1 MSIHPSHP
9 LIKLNMNSLVRLLV
23 LSLVA
28 SSTMA
33 IPAPERADPDADVA
47 LPKTSLHD
55 YIHHIDEDS
64 IQHALQLFDKY
75 RHGAS
80 RPESESSQEDSVAAR
95 MNLVKRSPANSSA
108 AVDPTQPTAAPSTQ
122 APTTSDSSSSSSTSQ
137 SDDTTSA
144 SSTAPTTTSQSSTTT
159 AATTSSSSSETTS
172 SSQSSASTTPPTS
185 QPTSASSTSSSSSTS
200 ESHSEQSSK
209 TTDEPTTSPTTTQG
223 PRTTTFKSTT
233 TLPNGQQSTVTQVT
247 VIHPTQTA
255 TAASRTGPA
264 PGLQT
269 DSAAST
275 ASFAREL
282 WLMVGGAALV
292 AMAL

>member
-1 MSIHPSHP
+1 
-9 LIKLNMNSLVRLLV
+9 MNPLVRLLV

-28 SSTMA
+28 SSTLA

-47 LPKTSLHD
+47 LPKTNLHD
-55 YIHHIDEDS
+55 YIHRIDEDS
-64 IQHALQLFDKY
+64 IQHALRLFDKY

-80 RPESESSQEDSVAAR
+80 RPESESSQEDSAVAR

-108 AVDPTQPTAAPSTQ
+108 AVDPTQATSAPSTQ
-122 APTTSDSSSSSSTSQ
+122 APTTTSDSSSSSSSSSQDDSTSV
-137 SDDTTSA
+137 A
-144 SSTAPTTTSQSSTTT
+144 STPTTTTQAPTSTTTT
-159 AATTSSSSSETTS
+159 AATTTSSSSSETTS
-172 SSQSSASTTPPTS
+172 SSPSSASTTRPTS
-185 QPTSASSTSSSSSTS
+185 QPTSASSTSSSTSTS
-200 ESHSEQSSK
+200 ESQSEKSSSSK
-209 TTDEPTTSPTTTQG
+209 TTTDEPTTAPTTTEG
-223 PRTTTFKSTT
+223 PRTTTYKSTT
-233 TLPNGQQSTVTQVT
+233 TLPNGQQSTVTRVT

-275 ASFAREL
+275 ATFAREL

>member
-1 MSIHPSHP
+1 
-9 LIKLNMNSLVRLLV
+9 MNPLVRLLV

-28 SSTMA
+28 SSTLA

-47 LPKTSLHD
+47 LPKTNLHD
-55 YIHHIDEDS
+55 YIHRIDEDS
-64 IQHALQLFDKY
+64 IQHALQLFDN
-75 RHGAS
+75 
-80 RPESESSQEDSVAAR
+80 Q
-95 MNLVKRSPANSSA
+95 
-108 AVDPTQPTAAPSTQ
+108 T
-122 APTTSDSSSSSSTSQ
+122 
-137 SDDTTSA
+137 
-144 SSTAPTTTSQSSTTT
+144 
-159 AATTSSSSSETTS
+159 
-172 SSQSSASTTPPTS
+172 SASTTRPTS
-185 QPTSASSTSSSSSTS
+185 QPTSASSTSSSTSTS
-200 ESHSEQSSK
+200 ESQSEKSSSSK
-209 TTDEPTTSPTTTQG
+209 TTTDEPTTAPTTTEG
-223 PRTTTFKSTT
+223 PRTTTYKSTT
-233 TLPNGQQSTVTQVT
+233 TLPNGQQSTVTRVT